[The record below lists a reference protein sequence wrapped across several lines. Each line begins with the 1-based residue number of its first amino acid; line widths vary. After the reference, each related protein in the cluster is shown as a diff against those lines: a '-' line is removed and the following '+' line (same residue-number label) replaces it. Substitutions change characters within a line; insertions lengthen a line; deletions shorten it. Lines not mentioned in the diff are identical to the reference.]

1 MPKTSR
7 KELTEAQIGAVLA
20 LFHAGLS
27 QRKIHSQLGIPRST
41 IQYTINRFKNQEEGP
56 YLTNSRPGRPPIL
69 NEREKRHL
77 IRYVNSNPFEN
88 LKSFSTPSK
97 SGHLLHRNTT
107 RKYLN
112 ENEIYAFKP
121 VRKPYLSKKH
131 KADRL
136 IWARRHRNWGEI
148 DWACVDYGDEAIFE
162 IGLVPQTHVWRP
174 KDKAYESKY
183 LQPTFKSGRSFI
195 GVWGAISWN

>member
-88 LKSFSTPSK
+88 LNHSQ
-97 SGHLLHRNTT
+97 HLQN
-107 RKYLN
+107 
-112 ENEIYAFKP
+112 
-121 VRKPYLSKKH
+121 
-131 KADRL
+131 
-136 IWARRHRNWGEI
+136 
-148 DWACVDYGDEAIFE
+148 
-162 IGLVPQTHVWRP
+162 Q
-174 KDKAYESKY
+174 
-183 LQPTFKSGRSFI
+183 
-195 GVWGAISWN
+195 AISSIAIPPANISMRMKSMPSNQFASPISARNIRQID